1 MSENTPLPIVEEDDW
16 YRDHLA
22 TVDEHGKRVWIYP
35 KKPKGKFTN
44 YRTIVSVILL
54 VVLFG
59 MPWIRVH

>member
-44 YRTIVSVILL
+44 YRP
-54 VVLFG
+54 LF
-59 MPWIRVH
+59 R